1 MVRGSRWLKVLVL
14 AALIVGVLPAIALA
28 EGPVAFTGTVYDGA
42 YPDPLP
48 YVTVG
53 LYEGTRLLAETTTNE
68 WGEFSFDLYLTDW
81 SMYWEMLWGKTCYVK
96 LSRIGWAPYTSGPRK
111 LTTNY
116 SAFEPAD
123 FGRINMTRVAGVTP
137 VSPIYGQH
145 RFETAERITQ
155 AAYPLGLDEGE
166 SHVTAGTVVIASG
179 ISWPDA
185 LLAASVAGVA
195 DAPIILTGAVYEP
208 WGYYRYPGYW
218 YGALEYD
225 PMEEIRRLQPDK
237 AIIVGGESV
246 VPLKAEI
253 DLKTWL
259 GGDDVIRLWGEDRYA
274 TAREAGAWVA
284 ANASQPASLA
294 VVATGK
300 EFADVMAASAPIWAG
315 ELPVFFADNT
325 GITQETLDEMTGAG
339 ITSAVI
345 VGGTEAVAASAE
357 ASLTAALGVAN
368 VTRIGGADRYETSAL
383 LTDWAVSEF
392 GLDYSHVALASG
404 NKYADALSGG
414 PLQGR
419 TGSVLM
425 LTRKNALPSAIKDR
439 LEDNASSVEEIRF
452 LGGPIAVAKSVWAE
466 ASAAVD

>member
-1 MVRGSRWLKVLVL
+1 MRDSRWLKILLL

-28 EGPVAFTGTVYDGA
+28 EGPPAFTGTVYDGG

-53 LYEGTRLLAETTTNE
+53 LYEGTKLLAETTTNE
-68 WGEFSFDLYLTDW
+68 WGEFSFDLYSTDW
-81 SMYWEMLWGKTCYVK
+81 STYWQSLWGKTCYVK
-96 LSRIGWAPYTSGPRK
+96 TSRIGWSPHTSGTRK
-111 LTTNY
+111 LSSDY

-123 FGRINMTRVAGVTP
+123 FGWISMQRMAGVTP

-155 AAYPLGLDEGE
+155 AAYPLGLDESA

-208 WGYYRYPGYW
+208 WGYYRYPGFW
-218 YGALEYD
+218 YGAVEYD

-237 AIIVGGESV
+237 AIIIGGESV
-246 VPLKAEI
+246 VPLKAEV

-259 GGDDVIRLWGEDRYA
+259 GGDDVIRLWGDDRYE
-274 TAREAGAWVA
+274 TASEVGAWVV
-284 ANASQPASLA
+284 ANASQPATLA
-294 VVATGK
+294 LVATG
-300 EFADVMAASAPIWAG
+300 ETYADVLASSALIWAG
-315 ELPVFFADNT
+315 KLPVFMVDAS
-325 GITQETLDEMTGAG
+325 GITQETLDAMTDAG
-339 ITSAVI
+339 ITSALV
-345 VGGTEAVAASAE
+345 VGGTSAIPASTETSLAA
-357 ASLTAALGVAN
+357 TFGDVN
-368 VTRIGGADRYETSAL
+368 VSRIGGADRYETSAL
-383 LTDWAVSEF
+383 LTDWAVADF

-404 NKYADALSGG
+404 NKYADALAGG

-425 LTRKNALPSAIKDR
+425 LTRKNALPSAIQDR
-439 LEDNASSVEEIRF
+439 LEDNAGSIDEIRF
-452 LGGPIAVAKSVWAE
+452 LGGPVAIAKSVWAE